1 MIDWQLSKPRIHS
14 PSSLKVMSDCS
25 VSGSSNITPSPTD
38 GLRYMSVGNLRHA
51 APQARSM
58 NGRSSELAAEESRAR
73 FEREFI
79 ELAEVGSG
87 EFGKVIKA
95 QRKTGN
101 DSEVFAIKK
110 SKRFEGVKHR
120 WVHVR
125 KGNIPLLIN
134 IIDR

>member
-1 MIDWQLSKPRIHS
+1 
-14 PSSLKVMSDCS
+14 
-25 VSGSSNITPSPTD
+25 
-38 GLRYMSVGNLRHA
+38 
-51 APQARSM
+51 M
-58 NGRSSELAAEESRAR
+58 NGRSSEFAAEESRAR

-79 ELAEVGSG
+79 EIAEVGSG

-120 WVHVR
+120 WVLIH
-125 KGNIPLLIN
+125 KGNIPLVIN
-134 IIDR
+134 IIDH

>member
-1 MIDWQLSKPRIHS
+1 
-14 PSSLKVMSDCS
+14 
-25 VSGSSNITPSPTD
+25 
-38 GLRYMSVGNLRHA
+38 
-51 APQARSM
+51 M
-58 NGRSSELAAEESRAR
+58 NGRLSEFTAEENRAR

-95 QRKTGN
+95 QRQTGN

-120 WVHVR
+120 WVHVH
-125 KGNIPLLIN
+125 KGNIPLLIS
-134 IIDR
+134 IIDH

>member
-125 KGNIPLLIN
+125 KGNIPLLI
-134 IIDR
+134 DR